1 MDRPVTPTNGSRAD
15 EELRPPLT
23 GVKVLDFTHVI
34 AGPYCTMML
43 ADMGADV
50 VKIER
55 PKIGDDLRHVGRY
68 AGRAE
73 HDEDYFYTVNR
84 RKRSIVLDFAK
95 AEDLERAYE
104 LIERADV
111 AVFNFAPRTTEKLG
125 FGPDVL
131 LARNP
136 HLVYCAL
143 SGFGQTGPLRDRLAM
158 DSIIQAYS
166 GIMSVTGEPAKGPM
180 SVGAPV
186 ADVISGMF
194 GAYSIVCALMEARR
208 TGKGAVI
215 DVSMLESMIA
225 VLGPRMGE
233 TLQAGKLPD
242 RVGNENPMRV
252 PAGMFEASDGRYIA
266 IMSHD
271 QVQWLRFCKAV
282 RRPEWIDQPRFASLR
297 DRVRHREELHALVR
311 ETIRTEGT
319 AEEWN
324 ERFAAERLPCAP
336 VNDYQQALDLEH
348 IRERGLLIEVEHPK
362 SGPITLV
369 GPPWKWSLPQ
379 PPLTPPP
386 VLNADVES
394 VAHDWFDASAKV
406 GPNAT

>member
-1 MDRPVTPTNGSRAD
+1 MDRPVNQPNGARPGD
-15 EELRPPLT
+15 TQRPPLA
-23 GVKVLDFTHVI
+23 GVRVADFTHVI

-68 AGRAE
+68 PGRAE

-84 RKRSIVLDFAK
+84 RKRSMVLDFTMPD
-95 AEDLERAYE
+95 DLETAYQLVE
-104 LIERADV
+104 KADV
-111 AVFNFAPRTTEKLG
+111 AVFNFAPLTVQKLG
-125 FGPDVL
+125 FGPDRL

-136 HLVYCAL
+136 RLVYCAL

-166 GIMSVTGEPAKGPM
+166 GIMSVTGEPEKGPM

-194 GAYSIVCALMEARR
+194 GAYAIVCALIEARR

-266 IMSHD
+266 VMSHD
-271 QVQWLRFCKAV
+271 QGQWLRFCRAIG
-282 RRPEWIDQPRFASLR
+282 RTEWIDEPRFATLR

-311 ETIRTEGT
+311 EIFRTEGT
-319 AEEWN
+319 AREWD
-324 ERFAAERLPCAP
+324 ERFAAERVPCAP
-336 VNDYQQALDLEH
+336 VNDYQEALDEDH
-348 IRERGLLIEVEHPK
+348 IRERGLLLEMEHPK
-362 SGPITLV
+362 SGTIKLV
-369 GPPWKWSLPQ
+369 GPPWRSSLPQ
-379 PPLTPPP
+379 PPLVPPP
-386 VLNADVES
+386 VLGNDTQS
-394 VAHDWFDASAKV
+394 VMLEWLGA
-406 GPNAT
+406 ATTAVSPA